1 MELAKLDST
10 GRESTPILPPK
21 NDSELDTRVR
31 SISTP
36 RFEIDHD
43 YRRCRQRWVTF
54 LIIVDLVTMA
64 VCIPLFIMGN
74 DSRKEKVFYIALGVT
89 VATVVLFGC
98 GKRSTSIVRVDSNA
112 SISDSSSSE
121 A

>member
-43 YRRCRQRWVTF
+43 
-54 LIIVDLVTMA
+54 
-64 VCIPLFIMGN
+64 
-74 DSRKEKVFYIALGVT
+74 
-89 VATVVLFGC
+89 
-98 GKRSTSIVRVDSNA
+98 SILMQA
-112 SISDSSSSE
+112 
-121 A
+121 